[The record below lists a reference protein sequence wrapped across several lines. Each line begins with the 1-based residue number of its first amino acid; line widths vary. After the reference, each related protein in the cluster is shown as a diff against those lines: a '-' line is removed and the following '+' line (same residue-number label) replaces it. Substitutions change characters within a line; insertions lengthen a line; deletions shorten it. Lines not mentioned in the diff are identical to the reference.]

1 MAKELLKDV
10 TVRNTKPI
18 DKDQRLNDGNGL
30 YLLVKPNGAKW
41 WRFDYAFKGKRKT
54 LSVGV
59 YPATG
64 LADAR
69 RKAAEARTNVANGTD
84 PSDTRKAIKAAEQL
98 AKENESRLDAGLT
111 IIDSFQH
118 IAMEW
123 GEKKVNGWDDKN
135 NRIQT
140 DA

>member
-10 TVRNTKPI
+10 TIRNTKPA

-30 YLLVKPNGAKW
+30 YVLVKPNGAKW
-41 WRFDYAFKGKRKT
+41 WRLDYSFKGKRKT

-69 RKAAEARTNVANGTD
+69 RKAAEARNQISNGID
-84 PSDTRKAIKAAEQL
+84 PSDTRKETKAAQQL
-98 AKENESRLDAGLT
+98 AIENENALMLA
-111 IIDSFQH
+111 
-118 IAMEW
+118 
-123 GEKKVNGWDDKN
+123 
-135 NRIQT
+135 
-140 DA
+140 